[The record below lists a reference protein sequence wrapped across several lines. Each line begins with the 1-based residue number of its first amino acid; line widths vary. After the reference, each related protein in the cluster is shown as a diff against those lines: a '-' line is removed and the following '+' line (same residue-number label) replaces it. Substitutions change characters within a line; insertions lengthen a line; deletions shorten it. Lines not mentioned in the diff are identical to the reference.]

1 MGKKKLRKQISYT
14 PSPYPSSTYSER
26 QPSNNHTCQKSYRC
40 QSFSPN
46 LTFHLEFSSYFS
58 QLLSWGVSL
67 SSMQRFPLR
76 YTVLLLFKIF
86 AAPALGFIIF
96 PHPVGIRLGYA
107 LWYPTLWKHFTS
119 LPYKTQKWPC
129 DLLWPKTCVTLR
141 WKLKTDLSSLSSQN
155 VPDRGC
161 SISLGPIS
169 KVTRSRTIGWTWWV
183 RRNKLML

>member
-1 MGKKKLRKQISYT
+1 MPILL
-14 PSPYPSSTYSER
+14 P
-26 QPSNNHTCQKSYRC
+26 QPDL
-40 QSFSPN
+40 PP
-46 LTFHLEFSSYFS
+46 
-58 QLLSWGVSL
+58 G
-67 SSMQRFPLR
+67 
-76 YTVLLLFKIF
+76 VLLLFLTVAVLGSLSLF
-86 AAPALGFIIF
+86 YAAVPFEIHCTIIVQNICCSCIGFIIF

-129 DLLWPKTCVTLR
+129 DLLWPRTCVTLR

-161 SISLGPIS
+161 SISLGPIT